1 MLIVRASR
9 PDYVQDIGLA
19 EEDMN
24 ITVRGCRRSAAGSV
38 VYWTLVVCTAG
49 IIFIVDSWFHTFST
63 WLLLKQAPLSEA
75 ECVHVSSGGKF
86 VSLEVVSAVQFDG
99 TLEAAFN
106 PQDSE
111 KHIEQY
117 GDGPGE
123 LRMFTFRHYRF
134 AYLPASAQFVP
145 ISRWKDPEWTLGVAT
160 GLAGLSERIHRQ
172 RMSIFGQ
179 CVIDIREKTYLR
191 LLWEEVLNPFYIF
204 QLASI
209 IIWSCEDYYY
219 YACAIFVI
227 SAISIASTLISTKRT
242 MRKIR
247 EMSAYTCDVL
257 VLRAGH
263 WSEVA
268 SSDLVPGDIF
278 DLADAKFAAL
288 PCDAVLLEGDCVVNE
303 SMLTGESV
311 PESKSPLEH
320 TSRVLQEI
328 DMAAHTLKP
337 SMSRHILFA
346 GTHLVRVRK
355 VNSVY
360 GKQTASRT
368 STGQAD
374 TRQLRAT
381 AMVLRT
387 GFCTTKG
394 TLVRSILF
402 PRPTKFRFY
411 RDAFRFIGVLAGIAV
426 IGFTV
431 NSINLHRLGVSNGA
445 IAKKALDLI
454 TVVVPPALP
463 ACMSIGMAFAARRL
477 RKEGIFC
484 ISPSRINVASKVAL
498 MCFDKTGTL
507 TETGLDLLGVRIA
520 SQSNRQFVD
529 MHSTIEQVTESVA
542 IAESGELVDAAGIPC
557 LTVANALATCHSL
570 RLVNG
575 APVGDPLEVKMLEF
589 TGWQIEEND
598 MANMQKLSG
607 NDGSGDDNS
616 PSSSLATNMLQTV
629 VHPPAASMLD
639 LPTNSDNESP
649 DPNTVCGS
657 GIGCLEEVGIL
668 RCFEFSSSLCR
679 ASVIAKRLHGGYAE
693 VYVKG
698 APEVVRTLCIP
709 TSVPADYDQVL
720 NKYTQHGYRVIALAG
735 KILQQSWRDAATLD
749 RASVECNLSFM
760 GFLVFENRLK
770 PATQGVLEELREA
783 QIRSI
788 MCTGDNPLTAVS
800 VARECSLVAPGV
812 QVFVSR
818 LAGASDMTVKD
829 CEYNIHAPLAAVSW
843 VHYAGLGIVLDP
855 VSLVPRATDSND
867 VMAVE
872 LAAELAQSGRYC
884 VAITGDVFGY
894 LSRYAH
900 STDTWKHMLMRAAVY
915 ARMSPEQKAEM
926 IEQMQ
931 ELGYITG
938 FCGDGAND
946 CGALKSAD
954 VGISLSEAE
963 ASVAAPFTS
972 RTDNI
977 SCVTRLLKEGR
988 CSIATSFGCF
998 KYMAL
1003 YSMIQFTT
1011 CCLLYIYNVNLTDGE
1026 YLYVDL
1032 FTILPVAI
1040 CMDRARPFKRLVP
1053 KRPSASLTSKKVLA
1067 SLLGNVA
1074 LVIGFQIAVYFLTES
1089 QPWYQ
1094 KQVPADPN
1102 DPDSTPKE
1110 GDLNTAMFLF
1120 TSFQYLFAGAIFNI
1134 GPPYRQPAY
1143 RNYSYVAVV
1152 AVILIFDLWVLL
1164 APVDGLLSL
1173 FGLMHTKVSWRFTIL
1188 GMAAAN
1194 FALCY
1199 LGEWLLFPRLAI
1211 PLAKVFRLIKLV
1223 CSGKLY
1229 KRYELAAGEVGHTG
1243 HSGLWARLG
1252 QRQNRKEY
1260 KLLLSCMAGGSSW
1273 Y

>member
-1 MLIVRASR
+1 MLLARASQ
-9 PDYVQDIGLA
+9 PGFMQEMDLA
-19 EEDMN
+19 EEDMS
-24 ITVRGCRRSAAGSV
+24 IAVRGCRRSVAGSV
-38 VYWTLVVCTAG
+38 AYWILVVCSAG
-49 IIFIVDSWFHTFST
+49 IVFILDSWFHTFST
-63 WLLLKQAPLSEA
+63 WLLLKQARLGEA
-75 ECVHVSSGGKF
+75 ECIHVSSGGKF
-86 VSLEVVSAVQFDG
+86 VSLEVVSTVPFDG
-99 TLEAAFN
+99 TLEDAFN
-106 PQDSE
+106 PQYSE
-111 KHIEQY
+111 KYAEQCV
-117 GDGPGE
+117 DGPGE

-145 ISRWKDPEWTLGVAT
+145 VSRWKDPEWTLGVAT
-160 GLAGLSERIHRQ
+160 GVSGLSERLHKQ

-179 CVIDIREKTYLR
+179 CMIDIREKTYLH
-191 LLWEEVLNPFYIF
+191 LMWEEVLNPFYIF

-209 IIWSCEDYYY
+209 IIWSFEDYYY
-219 YACAIFVI
+219 YACAIFLI

-247 EMSAYTCDVL
+247 EMSAYTCDVR
-257 VLRAGH
+257 VLRAGR

-320 TSRVLQEI
+320 SSRVLQDI

-346 GTHLVRVRK
+346 GTHIVRVRK
-355 VNSVY
+355 ANSIY
-360 GKQTASRT
+360 GKQTANCS
-368 STGQAD
+368 G
-374 TRQLRAT
+374 AT

-431 NSINLHRLGVSNGA
+431 NSINLHRIGVSDGA

-463 ACMSIGMAFAARRL
+463 ACMSIGMAFAAQRL

-484 ISPSRINVASKVAL
+484 ISPSRINVASKVAV

-520 SQSNRQFVD
+520 SQSTGQFAD
-529 MHSTIEQVTESVA
+529 MQSTIGQVTRS
-542 IAESGELVDAAGIPC
+542 IAVSEAGEMVDTACIPS
-557 LTVANALATCHSL
+557 LAVVNALATCHSL

-598 MANMQKLSG
+598 GVNTQAVL
-607 NDGSGDDNS
+607 DAGSCYADNS
-616 PSSSLATNMLQTV
+616 PLASPTPDMFPTV
-629 VHPPAASMLD
+629 VRPPPILKLGQSTDSVFESSD
-639 LPTNSDNESP
+639 LNTCGNSSQ
-649 DPNTVCGS
+649 
-657 GIGCLEEVGIL
+657 GCLEEIGIVK
-668 RCFEFSSSLCR
+668 CFEFSPSLCR
-679 ASVIAKRLHGGYAE
+679 ASVVAKRLHGSCVE

-698 APEVVRTLCIP
+698 APEVLRGLCNSA
-709 TSVPADYDQVL
+709 TVPIDFDKVL
-720 NKYTQHGYRVIALAG
+720 DEYTQHGYRVIALAG
-735 KILQQSWRDAATLD
+735 KTLQQSWRDAATLD
-749 RASVECNLSFM
+749 RANFECDLSFM

-770 PATQGVLEELREA
+770 PATQPVLEELREA
-783 QIRSI
+783 QIRLI

-818 LAGASDMTVKD
+818 LSSAGGILAKD
-829 CEYNIHAPLAAVSW
+829 YELNAHAPLAAVNW
-843 VHYAGLGIVLDP
+843 VHYAGVGVVLDP
-855 VSLVPRATDSND
+855 VSLKPRAVDSSD
-867 VMAVE
+867 AAAVE
-872 LAAELAQSGRYC
+872 LTAELARSGRYC

-894 LSRYAH
+894 LSQYTQ

-954 VGISLSEAE
+954 VGLSLSEAE

-972 RTDNI
+972 RIDNI
-977 SCVTRLLKEGR
+977 TCVTRLLKEGR

-1011 CCLLYIYNVNLTDGE
+1011 CCLLYVYNVNLTDGE

-1074 LVIGFQIAVYFLTES
+1074 LVIGFQIAMFFMTES

-1094 KQVPADPN
+1094 KQVPTDPN

-1164 APVDGLLSL
+1164 APVHGFSSL
-1173 FGLMHTKVSWRFTIL
+1173 FGIVHTKVSWRFTIL
-1188 GMAAAN
+1188 GMATAN

-1211 PLAKVFRLIKLV
+1211 PLAKVFRLIKLA

-1229 KRYELAAGEVGHTG
+1229 KRYELAAGEAGHAE
-1243 HSGLWARLG
+1243 HSSLWARLG

-1260 KLLLSCMAGGSSW
+1260 KLLLSGMVGGSSW

>member
-1 MLIVRASR
+1 M
-9 PDYVQDIGLA
+9 DLA
-19 EEDMN
+19 EEDMS
-24 ITVRGCRRSAAGSV
+24 IAIRGCRRSVAGSV
-38 VYWTLVVCTAG
+38 VYWILVVCSAG
-49 IIFIVDSWFHTFST
+49 IVFILDSWFYTFSA
-63 WLLLKQAPLSEA
+63 WLMLKQVRLSEA
-75 ECVHVSSGGKF
+75 EYIHVSSGGKF
-86 VSLEVVSAVQFDG
+86 VSLEAVSAVQFDG
-99 TLEAAFN
+99 TLEDAFN
-106 PQDSE
+106 PQCSE
-111 KHIEQY
+111 KRDEQY
-117 GDGPGE
+117 VDSPGE

-145 ISRWKDPEWTLGVAT
+145 ASRWKDPEWTLGVAT
-160 GLAGLSERIHRQ
+160 GVSGLSERTHKQ

-179 CVIDIREKTYLR
+179 CMIDIREKTYLR
-191 LLWEEVLNPFYIF
+191 LMWEEVLNPFYIF

-209 IIWSCEDYYY
+209 IIWSFEDYYY
-219 YACAIFVI
+219 YACAIFLI

-247 EMSAYTCDVL
+247 EMSAYTCDVR
-257 VLRAGH
+257 VLRVGR

-268 SSDLVPGDIF
+268 SSDLVPGDII

-311 PESKSPLEH
+311 PESKSPLERS
-320 TSRVLQEI
+320 SRVLQDI

-337 SMSRHILFA
+337 SISRHILFA

-355 VNSVY
+355 ASSVY
-360 GKQTASRT
+360 GNQTAS
-368 STGQAD
+368 STDA
-374 TRQLRAT
+374 TKAAAHCLRAT

-431 NSINLHRLGVSNGA
+431 NSINLHRIGVSDGA

-463 ACMSIGMAFAARRL
+463 ACMSIGMAFAAQRL

-484 ISPSRINVASKVAL
+484 ISPSRINVASKVAV

-520 SQSNRQFVD
+520 NQSTGQFEA
-529 MHSTIEQVTESVA
+529 MQSTIEQVTRS
-542 IAESGELVDAAGIPC
+542 IAVSEAGELVDTAGIPS
-557 LTVANALATCHSL
+557 LTVVNALATCHSL

-575 APVGDPLEVKMLEF
+575 SPVGDPLEVKMLEF
-589 TGWQIEEND
+589 AGWQIEEND
-598 MANMQKLSG
+598 GVNTPATTDADSSYA
-607 NDGSGDDNS
+607 DHS
-616 PSSSLATNMLQTV
+616 PAAGPFPTV
-629 VHPPAASMLD
+629 VHPPQMPKFSQT
-639 LPTNSDNESP
+639 TNSSYESS
-649 DPNTVCGS
+649 DLNIGGNS
-657 GIGCLEEVGIL
+657 GPGCLEEIGIVK
-668 RCFEFSSSLCR
+668 CFEFSPSLCR
-679 ASVIAKRLHGGYAE
+679 ASVIAKRLHGSCIE

-698 APEVVRTLCIP
+698 APEVLRGLCAP
-709 TSVPADYDQVL
+709 ATVPADFDKVL
-720 NKYTQHGYRVIALAG
+720 DKYTQHGYRVIALAG
-735 KILQQSWRDAATLD
+735 KTSRQCWRDAATLD
-749 RASVECNLSFM
+749 RASIECDLSFM

-770 PATQGVLEELREA
+770 PATQAVLEELREA
-783 QIRSI
+783 QIRLI

-818 LAGASDMTVKD
+818 LSGAGDILAKEHEFNS
-829 CEYNIHAPLAAVSW
+829 HAPLAAVNW
-843 VHYAGLGIVLDP
+843 VHYAGSGVVLDP
-855 VSLVPRATDSND
+855 VSLKPKATNYNNA
-867 VMAVE
+867 VAVE

-884 VAITGDVFGY
+884 VAVTGDVFGY
-894 LSRYAH
+894 LSRYTQ

-931 ELGYITG
+931 ELGYIAG

-954 VGISLSEAE
+954 VGLSLSEAE

-972 RTDNI
+972 RIDNI
-977 SCVTRLLKEGR
+977 TCVTRLLKEGR

-1011 CCLLYIYNVNLTDGE
+1011 CCLLYVYNVNLTDGE

-1040 CMDRARPFKRLVP
+1040 CMDRAKPFKRLVP

-1074 LVIGFQIAVYFLTES
+1074 LVIGFQIAMFFMTES
-1089 QPWYQ
+1089 QSWYQ

-1164 APVDGLLSL
+1164 APVDGFSSL
-1173 FGLMHTKVSWRFTIL
+1173 FGIVHTKVGWRFTIL

-1211 PLAKVFRLIKLV
+1211 PLAKLFRQIKLA

-1229 KRYELAAGEVGHTG
+1229 KRYELAAGEAGHTER
-1243 HSGLWARLG
+1243 SGLWARLG

-1260 KLLLSCMAGGSSW
+1260 KLLLSGMVGGSSW